1 MKNVK
6 GVKNDNGLR
15 SIAETLILKKE
26 TVSKG
31 ELDRLSH
38 EEISAIVHE
47 LKVYQIEL
55 EMQNDELRNT
65 QLELENIKAK
75 YFDIYDLAPE
85 GYLIVSEK
93 GLILESNLTAA
104 AMFGE
109 SRATL
114 AKKRLTKYIVKEDQ
128 DTYYAYRKDL
138 FESMQPLECE
148 LRMVTADASM
158 FWGHMKSSIVSEGGV
173 HICRMVISDIST
185 RKTAE
190 QKLKASEEK
199 HRQLITQMSQGLVVL
214 EAIQDHTGK
223 VIDYFFVDLNEA
235 FEQLTGL
242 KREALIGKH
251 LLEVMPQIE
260 PSWLQK
266 YEQVA
271 MTGIPMSFEQYS
283 RALGKFFDVTAYSP
297 SPKQVAGI
305 FNDITMRKRVE
316 VELKMNMNDLIESQ
330 RIAHLG
336 TWRMNLQTDEVVWSE
351 ELYKMYG
358 FDPTLPPPSF
368 SEHHKLFTTE
378 SWEILSE
385 SMERAKSM
393 GEPYELELES
403 IQNGGENKWIWMR
416 GEVQNDAKNQTISL
430 WGASQ
435 DITAR
440 KNSEDKLLY
449 LSTHDHLTGLYN
461 RRYYEQQLKVLDTE
475 EHLPLSVI
483 MFDVNGLKLVNDSF
497 GHDLGDVLLNKA
509 AETIKKAC
517 REDDIIARIGG
528 DEFVLILPKTSA
540 RDTVRIANHIKELTS
555 KEIVSNIELSIS
567 FGYDTKE
574 TKSQSILEVV
584 VNAENHMYKHKL
596 FERTSIRSK
605 TIELI
610 MNTLFEKS
618 KSEEKHS
625 NRVSRI
631 CQAIASKM
639 ELDQN
644 TINQMKVV
652 GMMHDI
658 GKIGVDEKI
667 LNKSG
672 SLTSTERVDI
682 ERHPEIGW
690 RLLSSTNEFSEIAQ
704 FVIHHH
710 EKWDGSGYPN
720 GLKGE
725 GIQLEARIIAIAE
738 AYDAMTTKS
747 TFDEKQTME
756 EAVKELKKCSGTH
769 FDPEVVDV
777 FLDLLLNEKMKFE

>member
-1 MKNVK
+1 MKKVK
-6 GVKNDNGLR
+6 GANTDKDLR
-15 SIAETLILKKE
+15 SIAEALILKEDIVNEGKLE
-26 TVSKG
+26 K
-31 ELDRLSH
+31 LSH
-38 EEISAIVHE
+38 EEINSIVHE

-55 EMQNDELRNT
+55 EMQNDELRKT
-65 QLELENIKAK
+65 QLELEHIKAK

-109 SRATL
+109 SRVTL
-114 AKKRLTKYIVKEDQ
+114 AKKRITKYIVKEDQ

-148 LRMVTADASM
+148 LRMVTADATV

-173 HICRMVISDIST
+173 HTCRMVISDIST

-190 QKLKASEEK
+190 QKLMASEEK

-214 EAIQDHTGK
+214 EAIQDSTGK
-223 VIDYFFVDLNEA
+223 VIDYCFVDLNEA
-235 FEQLTGL
+235 FEKLTGL
-242 KREALIGKH
+242 KREAFIGKH
-251 LLEVMPQIE
+251 LKDVMPQIDH
-260 PSWLQK
+260 SWLQK

-271 MTGIPMSFEQYS
+271 MTGVPMSFEQYS
-283 RALGKFFDVTAYSP
+283 RELGKYFDVTAYSP

-305 FNDITMRKRVE
+305 FNDITKRKRFE
-316 VELKMNMNDLIESQ
+316 VELKMNMNDLLESQ

-336 TWRMNLQTDEVVWSE
+336 TWRMNLQTDEVYWSE

-358 FDPTLPPPSF
+358 LDPTLPPPPF
-368 SEHHKLFTTE
+368 SEHHKLFMTD
-378 SWEILSE
+378 SWEKLSE
-385 SMERAKSM
+385 AIERTKAM
-393 GEPYELELES
+393 GDPYELELES
-403 IQNGGENKWIWMR
+403 VHSGDESRWIWMR
-416 GEVQNDAKNQTISL
+416 GEIQKDPKNQSILL

-461 RRYYEQQLKVLDTE
+461 RRYYEQQLKVLDSE

-517 REDDIIARIGG
+517 REDDIVARIGG

-574 TKSQSILEVV
+574 KTSQSIIEVV

-631 CQAIASKM
+631 CEAIASKM
-639 ELDQN
+639 ELCQN
-644 TINQMKVV
+644 SINQMRVV
-652 GMMHDI
+652 GLMHDI
-658 GKIGVDEKI
+658 GKISVDEKI
-667 LNKSG
+667 LNKAG
-672 SLTSTERVDI
+672 NLTSTERIDI

-704 FVIHHH
+704 YVIHHH

-725 GIQLEARIIAIAE
+725 AIQLEARIIAIAE

-747 TFDEKQTME
+747 NFDEKQTQQD
-756 EAVKELKKCSGTH
+756 AIKELKNCSGTH
-769 FDPEVVDV
+769 FDPAVVDV
-777 FLDLLLNEKMKFE
+777 FLDLLLNEKMKF